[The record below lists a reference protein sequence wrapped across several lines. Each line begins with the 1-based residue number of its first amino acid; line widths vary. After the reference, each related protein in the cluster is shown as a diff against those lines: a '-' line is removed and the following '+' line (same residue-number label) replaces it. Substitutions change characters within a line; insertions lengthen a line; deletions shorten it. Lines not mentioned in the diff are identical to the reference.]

1 MRILV
6 ATDGSDPAAIGIEL
20 GRDLATLSRGHLRI
34 VAVAPPTSELFGG
47 AWPAEMIV
55 DPEPLERA
63 ACDHLEARLRA
74 EVAETPAD
82 LRPSS
87 VLRRGHPATEI
98 VAEAVDWRADLIV
111 VGSRGH
117 GGLSSILLGSVSEEV
132 IDRSPIPVLVARRS
146 KARRL
151 IVAIDG
157 SPAANEAVDFL
168 ARDRTFAGL
177 DATVVQV
184 APPVWPWWLGVSA
197 GDTDSVEV
205 IMGMNETA
213 RRESQAAADRSTKLL
228 VDAGLAATR
237 RDRTGDPAEEVV
249 RASTELDADTI
260 VIGSRGRTGLRRLV
274 LGSVAR
280 QVVRHAP
287 ASVLV
292 VHPRAAVDVAP
303 SAAPTAARP
312 VAEANVVP
320 PATPGAARPA
330 DGPTSVGVQSKETP
344 MRILLAYDGG
354 EPAMRALKTAA
365 GIATAM
371 GGTVDV
377 VSVIP
382 LHSGRAPIDPWDNH
396 EVHDQ
401 ELREASERLAEM
413 GIFSRLLEPVG
424 EPAQTIESTD
434 QAQHT
439 PRTPAEWPTTA
450 FASSLSSAPRSAIS
464 FPPVSHFGDG
474 TERRGKNSISQL
486 PTFSWRP
493 TVTSLSIPIAAAPFG
508 SAG

>member
-20 GRDLATLSRGHLRI
+20 ARDVATLSRGELRI

-63 ACDHLEARLRA
+63 VCDQLEARLRA

-87 VLRRGHPATEI
+87 ILRRGRPATEI
-98 VAEAVDWRADLIV
+98 VSEAVDWRADLIV
-111 VGSRGH
+111 MGSRGH

-132 IDRSPIPVLVARRS
+132 IDRSSVPVLVARRPRI
-146 KARRL
+146 RRL
-151 IVAIDG
+151 IVAVDG
-157 SPAANEAVDFL
+157 SLAADEAVDFV
-168 ARDRTFAGL
+168 ARDRTFAGV
-177 DATVVQV
+177 DAAVVNV
-184 APPVWPWWLGVSA
+184 APPIWPWWLGVSA

-213 RRESQAAADRSTKLL
+213 RRESQAAADRAAKRLN
-228 VDAGLAATR
+228 DAGLAATR
-237 RDRTGDPAEEVV
+237 RDRTGDPAEELVHV
-249 RASTELDADTI
+249 SMELDADTI
-260 VIGSRGRTGLRRLV
+260 VIGSRGRIGLRRLV

-280 QVVRHAP
+280 QVMRHAP

-303 SAAPTAARP
+303 SATPTAARPFDEPTVAPSATPTAARP
-312 VAEANVVP
+312 VDDPTGV
-320 PATPGAARPA
+320 RP
-330 DGPTSVGVQSKETP
+330 QSKETP
-344 MRILLAYDGG
+344 MKILLAYDGG

-377 VSVIP
+377 VSVVP
-382 LHSGRAPIDPWDNH
+382 LHAGRAPVDPWDNQK
-396 EVHDQ
+396 VHDE
-401 ELREASERLAEM
+401 ELREASARLAEM

-424 EPAQTIESTD
+424 DPARTIETIARNGAYDMVVLGSRR
-434 QAQHT
+434 QGVVGRILQG
-439 PRTPAEWPTTA
+439 
-450 FASSLSSAPRSAIS
+450 S
-464 FPPVSHFGDG
+464 VSEHVATHADA
-474 TERRGKNSISQL
+474 
-486 PTFSWRP
+486 
-493 TVTSLSIPIAAAPFG
+493 TVVIAR
-508 SAG
+508 